1 MITWCNAMSTLD
13 AWRKVFSL
21 SSGDW
26 VRIPESL
33 RAILSLP
40 HGLGIM
46 GSVLCTQ
53 ASAIGITRLVNRLN
67 SIMEREK

>member
-1 MITWCNAMSTLD
+1 MSILD

-33 RAILSLP
+33 RSLIGLP

-46 GSVLCTQ
+46 GGVLCTQ
-53 ASAIGITRLVNRLN
+53 ASATGITRLVNRLN
-67 SIMEREK
+67 AIMEREK